1 MTARVLDLHEAF
13 DRGFAAAPP
22 PPRPAHTDFLCIR
35 VGGEPSAIPLG
46 DITSLHADLLIVE
59 LPTRAPEFRGVA
71 AIRAAIVPIYDLSVA
86 LGATSATA
94 SRWSVLIRGGH
105 VGFAFEG
112 YDGHARIADRAIAVP
127 AGVPAAGASAHGH
140 VLGQF
145 SLDGQPR
152 SIVDLGSVLAAIEL
166 RWRPRG
172 TAKDH

>member
-22 PPRPAHTDFLCIR
+22 PPQPAHTDFLCIR

-46 DITSLHADLLIVE
+46 EIASLHADLQIVA
-59 LPTRAPEFRGVA
+59 LPTRAPELLGVA
-71 AIRAAIVPIYDLSVA
+71 AIRVAIVPIYDLGVA
-86 LGATSATA
+86 LGATTATA
-94 SRWSVLIRGGH
+94 SRWTALIRGGH
-105 VGFAFEG
+105 AGFAFDG
-112 YDGHARIADRAIAVP
+112 YDGYARIAGHAIAVP
-127 AGVPAAGASAHGH
+127 AGLPAAGAPTRGH
-140 VLGQF
+140 VRGQF
-145 SLDGQPR
+145 SRDGQPR